1 MILNCMNIY
10 IYIYIYVHTNMYISM
25 YISMYI
31 NPQNN
36 KTYKTLN
43 NNTVNGHPSPLPSW
57 GTKNKHLFTIT
68 GFSQVAV

>member
-1 MILNCMNIY
+1 MHIMYVCMYVCMCTY
-10 IYIYIYVHTNMYISM
+10 IYICTYKYVYIYV

-31 NPQNN
+31 NTQNN

-57 GTKNKHLFTIT
+57 GTKNKH
-68 GFSQVAV
+68 

>member
-1 MILNCMNIY
+1 
-10 IYIYIYVHTNMYISM
+10 MYISM

-57 GTKNKHLFTIT
+57 GTKNWHLFTIT